1 MSSWAG
7 FRRFVARA
15 SGPVTPLGRAVLGI
29 GLVAWLVAVLS
40 GWQEF
45 AVVAGVCL
53 VGVALSF
60 LFTFGRT
67 QLEARTVLNPKR
79 VVAGDT
85 AVAELNVTNTARR
98 RMLPVRLEIPV
109 GGAVATVHVPTLAAG
124 EGFEEVLIIP
134 TQRRGVLQIGPT
146 RSVRGDPLAMMR
158 REVTWAEAEELF
170 VHPPTTSLQGVSSG
184 WLRDLEGQPTN
195 DRSPSDVAFHTLR
208 EYVPGDDR
216 RHVHWRTSARIN
228 KLMVRQFIDNR
239 RSHLGIVI
247 DTNPAS
253 YASEDEFELAV
264 SMAASLGLRAIR
276 EGQEMSCVAGA
287 SGVASHSG
295 PNLLDGLA
303 RIELGVPT
311 ISLQETTMRAAP
323 LLSSASIVALVTGS
337 AIASSDFP
345 LAARRFGVD
354 VRMLALRAD
363 LAAEPSFVRSPQM
376 ITLVAGSLDSFTRVM
391 WTVSAA

>member
-1 MSSWAG
+1 MTRRDDV
-7 FRRFVARA
+7 RRFITRA
-15 SGPVTPLGRAVLGI
+15 SGPITPLGRAVLGI
-29 GLVAWLVAVLS
+29 GIVSWVIVAIS
-40 GWQEF
+40 GWEEF
-45 AVVAGVCL
+45 AIVAGVCL
-53 VGVALSF
+53 VGVAIAF
-60 LFTFGRT
+60 LFTFGRM
-67 QLEARTVLNPKR
+67 QLGVMTVLNPRR

-85 AVAELNVTNTARR
+85 AVAEFNVTNTSSR
-98 RMLPVRLEIPV
+98 RMLPVRLEVPV
-109 GGAVATVHVPTLAAG
+109 NEAIATVHVPMLASN
-124 EGFEEVLIIP
+124 ETFEEVLIIP
-134 TQRRGVLQIGPT
+134 TQRRGVLRVGPT
-146 RSVRGDPLAMMR
+146 RSVRGDPLAIMR
-158 REVTWAEAEELF
+158 REVVWADAEELF
-170 VHPPTTSLQGVSSG
+170 VHPKTSSLQGVSSG

-253 YASEDEFELAV
+253 YADVDEFELAV
-264 SMAASLGLRAIR
+264 SMAASLGLRAII
-276 EGQEMSCVAGA
+276 EGQEISCVAGE

-295 PNLLDGLA
+295 QNLLDGLS

-311 ISLQETTMRAAP
+311 ISLQETSMRAAP

-337 AIASSDFP
+337 TLAVSEFL

-354 VRMLALRAD
+354 VRVLALRAN
-363 LAAEPSFVRSPQM
+363 LAGEPSLVRAPQM
-376 ITLVAGSLDSFTRVM
+376 TTLVADSLDSFTRVM
-391 WTVSAA
+391 WTVSTA